1 MAYLNADVRRRLN
14 LKIEPRVQVRRL
26 RMERDAVTGIE
37 AIGPQGPRFFDA
49 KETILCAGALQSPL
63 ILMRSGLGPA
73 VTLENAG
80 LRVEA
85 DIPGIGRNLQEH
97 PTVAIAG
104 FLKRAAVQPASLRPG
119 ISIMLRMTSK
129 CGTRAPSD
137 LCIGVPNKVAW
148 HAFGRRVG
156 ALNVALNRPESRGE
170 VRLERGAGGPVP
182 IFDFN
187 VLGDPVDLDRMRAG
201 FREAYSIMKSAEVSP
216 LVSASFVA
224 SFSPRVLRANRRSL
238 WNGIQT
244 SILTGVLDAAGPF
257 KSEILNRIVAIGP
270 DLDRV
275 VADDSAL
282 SAWLRQSTTGWF
294 HPAGT
299 CRMGSAGDPLAVVD
313 PCSARVYGTKGLR
326 VIDASV
332 IPQLPRANTNLTT
345 MMIAERFSEAIG
357 RDPMR

>member
-1 MAYLNADVRRRLN
+1 
-14 LKIEPRVQVRRL
+14 
-26 RMERDAVTGIE
+26 
-37 AIGPQGPRFFDA
+37 
-49 KETILCAGALQSPL
+49 
-63 ILMRSGLGPA
+63 
-73 VTLENAG
+73 
-80 LRVEA
+80 
-85 DIPGIGRNLQEH
+85 
-97 PTVAIAG
+97 
-104 FLKRAAVQPASLRPG
+104 
-119 ISIMLRMTSK
+119 
-129 CGTRAPSD
+129 
-137 LCIGVPNKVAW
+137 
-148 HAFGRRVG
+148 
-156 ALNVALNRPESRGE
+156 
-170 VRLERGAGGPVP
+170 
-182 IFDFN
+182 
-187 VLGDPVDLDRMRAG
+187 MRAG